1 MLAGTRAKRG
11 SSSIVQR
18 QRRFLRRDLELEPRP
33 ARHRAPGASAEANG
47 ASAEH
52 DLGAGWPEQLEAVS
66 VGYQTSAAI
75 VNERTDPLRLSRSI
89 GWCLRRAP
97 STSARSRSML
107 VLEEQ
112 DESTSEAPAG
122 PEARVRVRARARG
135 GLARLAVDEGVGADL
150 PAARQPLGRRRWASA
165 QIDTPDRHSVRP
177 TLKNQHRTDGF
188 SSGHLSLSSVQTTTV
203 NKLLWGLV
211 AVWFYLFF

>member
-1 MLAGTRAKRG
+1 MSSPLSHVLQDRRLLRWPPRAPSGARARLTRATASGWLVRRVMFGRSIQRETRNRAEKLSPKPPVDGALACLLAHVATAKRG

-75 VNERTDPLRLSRSI
+75 VNERTDPLRLSRPI

-107 VLEEQ
+107 VLE
-112 DESTSEAPAG
+112 SKT
-122 PEARVRVRARARG
+122 RAS
-135 GLARLAVDEGVGADL
+135 
-150 PAARQPLGRRRWASA
+150 RRRLPC
-165 QIDTPDRHSVRP
+165 QRH
-177 TLKNQHRTDGF
+177 
-188 SSGHLSLSSVQTTTV
+188 
-203 NKLLWGLV
+203 
-211 AVWFYLFF
+211 A